1 VRLLLHQFRV
11 EQKLFWRSREL
22 AFFTF
27 LLPIVFF
34 LILASAY
41 GDETI
46 EGADGYLYLLSGM
59 IGYGAA
65 ATTFAGLALLL
76 VIRRESGVLKRL
88 RATPLP
94 GGTYF
99 AAVLS
104 SIVFVFFLEAVALI
118 ALGKVAFDVPF
129 PDKIFSLVL
138 VLALG
143 AGSFAALG
151 VGLTTVIR
159 SAEGSS
165 AVVNAIYLPMAFIS
179 GAFFS
184 PRQLPRFLEVVSE
197 ALPLTYLLRLIRS
210 TFIEGEL
217 LTSSPGAIAA
227 VLVWGFVG
235 LVVASRMFRWEPREG
250 MTGA

>member
-1 VRLLLHQFRV
+1 MRLLLHQFRA

-34 LILASAY
+34 LILGSAY
-41 GDETI
+41 GDEEI

-65 ATTFAGLALLL
+65 ATTFAGLALIL

-94 GGTYF
+94 ASAYI
-99 AAVLS
+99 AAVLAS
-104 SIVFVFFLEAVALI
+104 FLFVFFVEALLLVAL
-118 ALGKVAFDVPF
+118 ARFAFDVAV
-129 PDKIFSLVL
+129 PDNLVSLAL

-143 AGSFAALG
+143 AGAFAALG
-151 VGLTTVIR
+151 IGLTTVVR

-165 AVVNAIYLPMAFIS
+165 AVVNAIYLPLTFIS
-179 GAFFS
+179 GSFFS
-184 PRQLPRFLEVVSE
+184 ADAFPRVLRAIAE
-197 ALPLTYLLRLIRS
+197 ALPLVHLIRLVRDVMLFDDQIWEHS
-210 TFIEGEL
+210 T
-217 LTSSPGAIAA
+217 AVAVIA
-227 VLVWGFVG
+227 LWGIIG
-235 LVVASRMFRWEPREG
+235 TVVAVRGFRWEPRER
-250 MTGA
+250 

>member
-1 VRLLLHQFRV
+1 VTLLLHQLRA

-27 LLPIVFF
+27 LLPIVFY
-34 LILASAY
+34 LMLASAY
-41 GDETI
+41 GDDEI
-46 EGADGYLYLLSGM
+46 EGVSGYQFLLGGM

-94 GGTYF
+94 SGTYI
-99 AAVLS
+99 AAVLA
-104 SIVFVFFLEAVALI
+104 SIILIFLLEAVILI
-118 ALGKVAFDVPF
+118 ALARFAFDVPV
-129 PDKIFSLVL
+129 PESIVSLIAVL
-138 VLALG
+138 LLG

-151 VGLTTVIR
+151 IGLTALIR

-165 AVVNAIYLPMAFIS
+165 AVVNALYLPVAFIS

-184 PRQLPRFLEVVSE
+184 EDTFPDG
-197 ALPLTYLLRLIRS
+197 LRLI
-210 TFIEGEL
+210 GEIL
-217 LTSSPGAIAA
+217 PLSHLIRLTRDVIAFDATIWEHAGDAA
-227 VLVWGFVG
+227 VVAAWGVLG
-235 LVVASRMFRWEPREG
+235 LVVALRRFRWEPRER
-250 MTGA
+250 

>member
-1 VRLLLHQFRV
+1 VRRLLHQFRA

-27 LLPIVFF
+27 LLPILFF
-34 LILASAY
+34 LLLGSAY
-41 GDETI
+41 GDDEI
-46 EGADGYLYLLSGM
+46 NDVSGYAYLLAGM

-65 ATTFAGLALLL
+65 STTFAGLALLL

-94 GGTYF
+94 PETYV

-104 SIVFVFFLEAVALI
+104 SIILVFCVEAAVLI
-118 ALGKVAFDVPF
+118 ALGRFAFDVPLAGSLL
-129 PDKIFSLVL
+129 SLVL
-138 VLALG
+138 VLLVG

-151 VGLTTVIR
+151 VGLTALIR

-165 AVVNAIYLPMAFIS
+165 AVVNALYLPLSFIS

-184 PRQLPRFLEVVSE
+184 EDTFPEVLQKL
-197 ALPLTYLLRLIRS
+197 AAILPLSHLIQLARDVMVS
-210 TFIEGEL
+210 GDAVWDHL
-217 LTSSPGAIAA
+217 DHAA
-227 VLVWGFVG
+227 VIATWGLAG
-235 LVVASRMFRWEPREG
+235 LIVSIRGFRWEPRER
-250 MTGA
+250 

>member
-1 VRLLLHQFRV
+1 VTLLLHQLRA

-27 LLPIVFF
+27 LLPIVFY
-34 LILASAY
+34 LMLASAY
-41 GDETI
+41 GDDEI
-46 EGADGYLYLLSGM
+46 EGVSGYQFLLGGM

-94 GGTYF
+94 SGTYI
-99 AAVLS
+99 AAVLA
-104 SIVFVFFLEAVALI
+104 SIILIFLLEAVILI
-118 ALGKVAFDVPF
+118 ALARFAFDVPV
-129 PDKIFSLVL
+129 PESIVSLIAVL
-138 VLALG
+138 LLG

-151 VGLTTVIR
+151 IGLTALIR

-165 AVVNAIYLPMAFIS
+165 AVVNALYLPVAFIS

-184 PRQLPRFLEVVSE
+184 EDTFPD
-197 ALPLTYLLRLIRS
+197 ALRLI
-210 TFIEGEL
+210 GEIL
-217 LTSSPGAIAA
+217 PLSHLIRLTRDVIAFDATIWEHAGDAA
-227 VLVWGFVG
+227 VVAAWGVLG
-235 LVVASRMFRWEPREG
+235 LVVALRRFRWEPRER
-250 MTGA
+250 